1 MNQKILNPSS
11 EQLLTEHGAKF
22 VPLNETL
29 DFNCKTELALMRPL
43 DIAGLF
49 VNPDSEP
56 EPEPENIF
64 RKCGD
69 SWEIRFD
76 GGGKFMLNSA
86 DTGATY
92 LHFMLSRPNTMTPV
106 IEIVRS
112 FSGETGSG
120 RVDNLLNSDG
130 ILDGYALADLPAN
143 GTGDIAD
150 ARAIRQYRQ
159 EAELLSAEM
168 DKARDAGDNI
178 TLQQLQQDMERIS
191 AAINEAV
198 SPVGQ
203 KRKFTEQINYIVSA
217 FRNAVN
223 YAIGKIDNHD
233 PLLAEH
239 FNCAIRYGRMPGYFP
254 DNNINWE
261 L

>member
-1 MNQKILNPSS
+1 
-11 EQLLTEHGAKF
+11 
-22 VPLNETL
+22 
-29 DFNCKTELALMRPL
+29 
-43 DIAGLF
+43 
-49 VNPDSEP
+49 
-56 EPEPENIF
+56 
-64 RKCGD
+64 
-69 SWEIRFD
+69 
-76 GGGKFMLNSA
+76 
-86 DTGATY
+86 
-92 LHFMLSRPNTMTPV
+92 MTPV